1 MNLSDA
7 DSKLSRGQ
15 RTALFVVVTVLAAAI
30 GMAAAQRLQ
39 DKRDPAPPRAR
50 PAPAVE
56 VVEVAPAPFVL
67 TRTYRGS
74 VAADNR
80 AVVSARITARVLA
93 IHHREGAMVAAGE
106 PLLRL
111 DDEELRR
118 EADRLEAVGQR
129 LAGEL
134 EVATRQLARDREL
147 YSERM
152 IPERSLDESVQRAQ
166 GLEAQRRENRAALAL
181 VNTRL
186 SYSIERAPFDGIV
199 QHNHVQA
206 GELAALGQPLIELV
220 SAAGL
225 KAVIAVPQADASL
238 IAPGQPVELEVSALR
253 ERWPGTV
260 DRIYPALDES
270 TRNATVAAFFPPTA
284 PVRPGMAVTA
294 EVELERLRD
303 ALSVPAHA
311 VHRDASDTWVW
322 LFDAGV
328 ARRQAVRAGATREGV
343 TLIEE
348 GLSAG
353 VRVIVTADRRL
364 EDGALVS
371 LPADRKAGWAE
382 D

>member
-1 MNLSDA
+1 MNSSDKI
-7 DSKLSRGQ
+7 SNLSRGQ
-15 RTALFVVVTVLAAAI
+15 RTALVAVVTVLAAAI
-30 GMAAAQRLQ
+30 GLAAAQRLQ
-39 DKRDPAPPRAR
+39 DKRDPAPPRER

-80 AVVSARITARVLA
+80 AVVSARITARVLE
-93 IHHREGAMVAAGE
+93 IHHREGAVVAAGE
-106 PLLRL
+106 PLIRL

-129 LAGEL
+129 LAGEF

-147 YSERM
+147 HAEHM

-166 GLEAQRRENRAALAL
+166 GLEAQQRENRAALAL

-186 SYSIERAPFDGIV
+186 GYSIERAPFDGIV
-199 QHNHVQA
+199 QRNHVQA

-220 SAAGL
+220 STADL

-238 IAPGQPVELEVSALR
+238 IAPGQPVELEVAALR
-253 ERWPGTV
+253 ERWSGTV
-260 DRIYPALDES
+260 DRVYPALDES
-270 TRNATVAAFFPPTA
+270 TRNATVAAFFPPAA

-294 EVELERLRD
+294 QVELERLGD
-303 ALSVPAHA
+303 VLSVPAHA
-311 VHRDASDTWVW
+311 VHREAADTWVW

-328 ARRQAVRAGATREGV
+328 ARRQAVRAGATRHGV
-343 TLIEE
+343 TLIED
-348 GLSAG
+348 GLSTGAP
-353 VRVIVTADRRL
+353 VIVTADRRL
-364 EDGALVS
+364 ADGGPVS
-371 LPADRKAGWAE
+371 RPAGREAGPS
-382 D
+382 DD